1 MWQADHL
8 FPSVSTSCELRMY
21 PMQVYVLNLC
31 RQNGGNWRC
40 LCMLEKAFVAGFVET
55 AKIARPPSPSVRHA
69 VRQSVFRTFFLD
81 ICVTRTVRSVRLFL
95 RGQHSQ
101 LRTSGSRQELCVS
114 VGVSCT
120 RDKFRCRQF
129 DMLFLSDPVHN
140 TEHLV
145 RPLWNTVSCLLL
157 V

>member
-114 VGVSCT
+114 
-120 RDKFRCRQF
+120 
-129 DMLFLSDPVHN
+129 
-140 TEHLV
+140 
-145 RPLWNTVSCLLL
+145 LL
-157 V
+157 VCPARETSSDAVSSTCCFCLTRSTTPNTSFVRCGIRLVVYC